1 MKKIITIAAV
11 WIISILL
18 SVIWTFENTDVVGSL
33 KAKLKE
39 KQGAPKTDFD
49 SKKSSEEII
58 AVSNSF
64 NVKAKKVISLK
75 GKTSF
80 LLNNSNNGKF
90 DIEDITI
97 LKDASA
103 TAA

>member
-39 KQGAPKTDFD
+39 KQ
-49 SKKSSEEII
+49 S
-58 AVSNSF
+58 
-64 NVKAKKVISLK
+64 
-75 GKTSF
+75 
-80 LLNNSNNGKF
+80 
-90 DIEDITI
+90 
-97 LKDASA
+97 
-103 TAA
+103 